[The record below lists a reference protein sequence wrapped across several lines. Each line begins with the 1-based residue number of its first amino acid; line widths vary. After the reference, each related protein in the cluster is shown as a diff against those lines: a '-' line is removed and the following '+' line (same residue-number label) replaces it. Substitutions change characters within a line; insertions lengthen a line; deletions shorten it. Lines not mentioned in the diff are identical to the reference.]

1 MSEDPRT
8 RHDQGVGKH
17 VALEGHLAGERSPAS
32 RYAYLPSI
40 YGALVL
46 FLFTVGAFYL
56 IAQLRFLVIL
66 IYLSILVACGIAGPV
81 GWLERHGLNKALAI
95 LVIYALVGG
104 VLVAIGWYAI
114 PPLLGQ
120 AGSFAEELPD
130 YVNRAQDEWERLGN
144 MQQEYPFLGQFDDRL
159 QDMLQQIGGS
169 VTTVLLGLPT
179 KIATAF
185 FAVTTLLT
193 FSFLMLMTWERIRAL
208 ILSLIHPRHRTTT
221 NEVLDEIGSRLGAYL
236 RAKIIIMAIVGAWM
250 YVTLAFLGSPYAMIA
265 AIVAGL
271 MEGLP
276 RIGPWIGRVAIVIAA
291 LPLGWKAVVIAVVA
305 HIIIDNIKGY
315 GLSPLIEG
323 NQVDIHPLTAFIAVI
338 AGGILLGWVGA
349 FIAVPTAAVIQV
361 IVQQVLIPWRQNQI
375 AGADGGSDSV
385 Q

>member
-1 MSEDPRT
+1 
-8 RHDQGVGKH
+8 

-130 YVNRAQDEWERLGN
+130 YVNRAQEEWERLGN